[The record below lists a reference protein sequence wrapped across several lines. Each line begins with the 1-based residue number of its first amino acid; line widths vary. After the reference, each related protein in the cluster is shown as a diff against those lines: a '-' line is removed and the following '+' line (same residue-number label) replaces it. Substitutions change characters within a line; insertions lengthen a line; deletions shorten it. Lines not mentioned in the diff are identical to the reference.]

1 MQFILLVL
9 KGVAI
14 GVTNIVP
21 GVSGATL
28 AVILRVYDRLILSIN
43 ELFSDAKNALKFLIP
58 LGLGMVV
65 GIIALGS
72 VLDYF
77 LQTFSLQSGAFIVGL
92 MAGGIPFIHSL
103 AVKEKGK
110 RFYLYVIAVVSAA
123 AIILLS
129 IFATGG
135 EIAMPGSFDIGLSIL
150 LLVGGF
156 LAAAAMIIP
165 GISGAM
171 VLILLGIYPLAI
183 HTLTLIRE
191 YITSPLEFNLL
202 VPILMVIVPVG
213 IGVVLGILLTSRFI
227 AFLLEKLHS
236 ETYFAILG
244 LIFGTIFAVF
254 NNDATY
260 QSVDNITLPLILFA
274 VVAFIIGVIISYFLG
289 RKKA

>member
-1 MQFILLVL
+1 LQFILLVL
-9 KGVAI
+9 KGAAI

-28 AVILRVYDRLILSIN
+28 AVILRVYDQLIMSIN
-43 ELFSDAKNALKFLIP
+43 GLFSDTKNALKFLLP
-58 LGLGMVV
+58 LGLGMIV
-65 GIIALGS
+65 GIIGLGS
-72 VLDYF
+72 VLDFF
-77 LQTFSLQSGAFIVGL
+77 LRAFSLQAAAFIVGL
-92 MAGGIPFIHSL
+92 MAGGIPFIHGL

-110 RFYLYVIAVVSAA
+110 RVYLYVIAVVSAL

-129 IFATGG
+129 VFAPAR
-135 EIAMPGSFDIGLSIL
+135 EITVPSGFDLGLSIL

-165 GISGAM
+165 GISGAI
-171 VLILLGIYPLAI
+171 VLILLGIYPLAM

-191 YITSPLEFNLL
+191 YLATPLEFVSLL
-202 VPILMVIVPVG
+202 PILMVIVPVG

-260 QSVDNITLPLILFA
+260 QSVERITLPLVLFT
-274 VVAFIIGVIISYFLG
+274 VIAFVIGTAISFLLG
-289 RKKA
+289 KKKA